1 MKKLH
6 QFGMLILM
14 IALLVSC
21 NSKNEE
27 KHADHKYQQSI
38 YYSCSMDPQ
47 IKEENPGKCPICH
60 MELTPMQKDN
70 GAYNEITLSDQQ
82 IKLGNITMQKSS
94 ASEQSSQENFTGVL
108 TLNQSNVKSI
118 SARAT
123 GRIEKLYFKTE
134 GASIKKGQAVY
145 QIYSEDI
152 AIAKQDYIS
161 AYKQMEIPGDFGKNA
176 KGMMQVAKQ
185 KLSFYGL
192 SNAQIEGTKRGK
204 EVSPYT
210 TFYSNYSGTVAEITV
225 TEGSY
230 VMEGAP
236 VLKIGNLSTL
246 WLETQVNVNYA
257 KQLRVGQT
265 ALISFVDFP
274 SKEITAKVSFIN
286 PEINAS
292 SRLLLIQME
301 VPNTNL
307 ALKPGMQ
314 AIVRLTKSN
323 IKGIFIPADA
333 VIRDQN
339 GSSIWVEKSKGVF
352 KNIKVTLGTES
363 NGMVELTSD
372 LDPEAKIVITGAYAV
387 NSEFEFRKGNDPM
400 AGMKM

>member
-1 MKKLH
+1 
-6 QFGMLILM
+6 
-14 IALLVSC
+14 
-21 NSKNEE
+21 
-27 KHADHKYQQSI
+27 
-38 YYSCSMDPQ
+38 
-47 IKEENPGKCPICH
+47 
-60 MELTPMQKDN
+60 
-70 GAYNEITLSDQQ
+70 
-82 IKLGNITMQKSS
+82 
-94 ASEQSSQENFTGVL
+94 
-108 TLNQSNVKSI
+108 
-118 SARAT
+118 
-123 GRIEKLYFKTE
+123 
-134 GASIKKGQAVY
+134 
-145 QIYSEDI
+145 
-152 AIAKQDYIS
+152 
-161 AYKQMEIPGDFGKNA
+161 
-176 KGMMQVAKQ
+176 
-185 KLSFYGL
+185 
-192 SNAQIEGTKRGK
+192 
-204 EVSPYT
+204 
-210 TFYSNYSGTVAEITV
+210 
-225 TEGSY
+225 
-230 VMEGAP
+230 MEGAP

-314 AIVRLTKSN
+314 AIVKLTKSN

-363 NGMVELTSD
+363 NGMVELVSD

-387 NSEFEFRKGNDPM
+387 NSEFEFRKGKDPM